1 MLQILLALTH
11 RELCGLLKVFS
22 ALIFPADPTVP
33 QSDRDLGTK
42 AKSTPQTSFPT
53 CSHLSVLKSRLCGV
67 VQTSLSLPPCLCRE
81 GEPGVH
87 LELGRETLFGF
98 EVLQEELEDNAA
110 GK

>member
-1 MLQILLALTH
+1 M
-11 RELCGLLKVFS
+11 
-22 ALIFPADPTVP
+22 
-33 QSDRDLGTK
+33 
-42 AKSTPQTSFPT
+42 
-53 CSHLSVLKSRLCGV
+53 LKSRLCGV